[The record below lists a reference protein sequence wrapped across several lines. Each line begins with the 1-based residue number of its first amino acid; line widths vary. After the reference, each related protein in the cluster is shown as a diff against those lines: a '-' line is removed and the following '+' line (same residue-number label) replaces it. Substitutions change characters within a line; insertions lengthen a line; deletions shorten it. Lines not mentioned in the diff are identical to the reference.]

1 MVVNIYL
8 ICNNKD
14 CRKKVAANP
23 GSRILRCH
31 GCNRSMLLK
40 NCYIEVN
47 ASFQLKKE
55 NTQKNVTAF
64 AKVLSAFL
72 NEEVYKYSDK
82 EDELTEKLLLLENV
96 DFTYHN
102 KGNL

>member
-1 MVVNIYL
+1 
-8 ICNNKD
+8 
-14 CRKKVAANP
+14 
-23 GSRILRCH
+23 
-31 GCNRSMLLK
+31 MLLK